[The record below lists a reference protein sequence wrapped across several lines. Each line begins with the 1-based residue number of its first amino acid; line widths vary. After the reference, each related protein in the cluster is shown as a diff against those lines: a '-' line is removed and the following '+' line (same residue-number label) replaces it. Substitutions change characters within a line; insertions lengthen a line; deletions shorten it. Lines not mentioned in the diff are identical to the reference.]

1 MGARA
6 TRTNASGLSP
16 LAHGPGAMLPQRW
29 LRERGAHARTHGPK
43 AVAVTIGRG
52 PGRSRWSRAIGGAFL
67 GRRARPTRRD
77 ATRACR
83 DGRRGRLSP
92 RPLPGP
98 ARVTVTGRRGR
109 LPAAGA
115 ATAGPS
121 PGRPRRALM
130 AMARGEATLSR
141 DAWCRRAPRARAGA
155 CVRVPCRSA
164 RESRGALARP
174 GPSGAAGVERR
185 MRRGSRSDSD
195 GLGWTRIAGCV
206 GLCGGAQGAAR

>member
-16 LAHGPGAMLPQRW
+16 LAHGPDAMLPQRL

-43 AVAVTIGRG
+43 AVTVTIGRG

-121 PGRPRRALM
+121 PAGRGGTLCTAVRLHWGHRRRRRAIGGVR
-130 AMARGEATLSR
+130 AAAAT
-141 DAWCRRAPRARAGA
+141 G
-155 CVRVPCRSA
+155 
-164 RESRGALARP
+164 G
-174 GPSGAAGVERR
+174 G
-185 MRRGSRSDSD
+185 
-195 GLGWTRIAGCV
+195 
-206 GLCGGAQGAAR
+206 GGA